1 MKKPAAFLF
10 FKEESS
16 NVFNPL
22 YINYLLHQ
30 HTCPA
35 SPMDNDW
42 APFGAASWQ
51 FILRSLI

>member
-10 FKEESS
+10 FKEQLS

-22 YINYLLHQ
+22 YIKYLLHR

-35 SPMDNDW
+35 PPMDNDG
-42 APFGAASWQ
+42 APLGAASWQ
-51 FILRSLI
+51 FTLT